1 MSPATR
7 NTTDP
12 VRRIAWV
19 SYGLALAC
27 VAGFFFAK
35 SATLEADAAM
45 AGHLVSAEEFF
56 REHPYLEPPPILERQ
71 IPRQQIELMKQNFQ
85 EARQRRSAPP
95 IPARIQLREQANL
108 EQMVTSV
115 VVKADGL
122 PTRRW
127 GVRPSEHQ
135 GATFFTHILFHAGW
149 LHLLGNLLLL
159 VLLGYFLEGVW
170 GSAIFGCVAVAV
182 AVGAAGVFVLQNP
195 EFDEPLIGISGLVAG
210 LLGAFLVR
218 FGGTR
223 EPVPYG
229 VPIILG
235 SLILLLPV
243 WFGLEWSIAR
253 GVSAPPAQIGA
264 WGSSA
269 WALAGGFMSG
279 ALVSFGI
286 RVLGVEGS
294 IERAEVAG
302 EIRRG
307 AANPKLERAL
317 QERSAGHLDEAFNL
331 LQAILRR
338 EPEHLDASLAF
349 WDVAN
354 DLGRPGAA
362 VNAILRVI
370 RDQIRRG
377 DFDNAV
383 KHWLELVECGLD
395 GDAEPALLIRMATL
409 LRDVGYREAA
419 VRALRNALLRAEGK
433 SSTTM
438 ASRVAREASE
448 LDPPTAAKA
457 AWRALGSVELDL
469 RERQN
474 LENLL
479 AEIHP
484 SLGLEDDEPSQGTTC
499 EPQAAFSAAD
509 LSEPEPDVI
518 EPEPSAPEPS
528 PDPIEESGAAETRP
542 DPIELEEGVR
552 QLQAIMAV
560 PTGFDSE
567 GLLVEM
573 EGGAEKRVRFDL
585 IEAVSVAAV
594 DGLSQKTVIVLDL
607 VLNWISLTAES
618 LTVIRL
624 RGDRF
629 DPRRVAPGCAEPLDA
644 LRAII
649 QRILD
654 ESEAIP
660 LPDLQSACG
669 MPFAAFPS
677 LADYHRDVLMVDEDR
692 LDPYSWVDET

>member
-7 NTTDP
+7 KTTGP

-35 SATLEADAAM
+35 SATLEADAAA
-45 AGHLVSAEEFF
+45 AGHLASAEEFF
-56 REHPYLEPPPILERQ
+56 REHPYLEPPPILEQR
-71 IPRQQIELMKQNFQ
+71 IPRHQIESMKHKFR

-95 IPARIQLREQANL
+95 IPARIQLREQAKL

-115 VVKADGL
+115 VAQADGL

-135 GATFFTHILFHAGW
+135 GATFFTHIFFHAGW

-159 VLLGYFLEGVW
+159 VLLGHFLEGVW
-170 GSAIFGCVAVAV
+170 GAAIFGCVAVA
-182 AVGAAGVFVLQNP
+182 AIMGAAGVFVLQNP
-195 EFDEPLIGISGLVAG
+195 DFDEPLIGICGLVAG

-223 EPVPYG
+223 ERVPYG

-235 SLILLLPV
+235 GLILLLPV
-243 WFGLEWSIAR
+243 WLGLEWSIAR
-253 GVSAPPAQIGA
+253 GVGVPPAEVGA
-264 WGSSA
+264 WNSSA
-269 WALAGGFMSG
+269 WALAGGFLTG
-279 ALVSFGI
+279 AVVSFAI

-294 IERAEVAG
+294 IERAEVDG

-307 AANPKLERAL
+307 ATNPQLERAL
-317 QERSAGHLDEAFNL
+317 QERSAGHLNEAFNL

-338 EPEHLDASLAF
+338 EPEHFDASLAF

-362 VNAILRVI
+362 ANAILRVV
-370 RDQIRRG
+370 RDEIRRG
-377 DFDNAV
+377 DCANAV
-383 KHWLELVECGLD
+383 KHWLELVECNLD
-395 GDAEPALLIRMATL
+395 GDAEPALLIRMATM
-409 LRDVGYREAA
+409 LRDAGERQAA
-419 VRALRNALLRAEGK
+419 VRALRNALLRAEGR
-433 SSTTM
+433 SSTAM
-438 ASRVAREASE
+438 ASRVAREALE
-448 LDPPTAAKA
+448 LDPRTAAEA

-469 RERQN
+469 QERQN

-484 SLGLEDDEPSQGTTC
+484 SLEPVDDELSRGATF
-499 EPQAAFSAAD
+499 ERQAAFSAAD
-509 LSEPEPDVI
+509 LSEPEPEVV
-518 EPEPSAPEPS
+518 EPGPSAPEARPGPLEDS
-528 PDPIEESGAAETRP
+528 RAPEVHP

-552 QLQAIMAV
+552 RLEVTVAV

-567 GLLVEM
+567 GLLVEI
-573 EGGAEKRVRFDL
+573 EGGVQRRVRFDR

-594 DGLSQKTVIVLDL
+594 DGISQKTVIVLDL
-607 VLNWISLTAES
+607 VLNWISLTAET
-618 LTVIRL
+618 LNVIRL

-629 DPRRVAPGCAEPLDA
+629 DPRRVATACEEPLDA

-669 MPFAAFPS
+669 MPFAAFPN
-677 LADYHRDVLMVDEDR
+677 LTDYHRDVLMVDEDR
-692 LDPYSWVDET
+692 LDPYAWVDET